1 MSDLQDRLVEC
12 VTRQDTDVH
21 VMQKRFSE
29 RDRLHDDLEQ
39 RTTEQIGSL
48 AEELSKRIASV
59 ETKISD
65 ETNSAVMAIEAVKL
79 TTSLGP
85 PIIFIPFTV
94 S

>member
-21 VMQKRFSE
+21 AMQKRFSE

-48 AEELSKRIASV
+48 AEELNKRIVSV

-65 ETNSAVMAIEAVKL
+65 ETNSAVMAIEAVTL

-85 PIIFIPFTV
+85 PKIFILFTV